1 MRLRTVLAGC
11 VLGTA
16 VAAASIAQA
25 SSSRSTATEIRGAG
39 SSFVAPLIA
48 QWVPAYKRARG
59 VDVTYNPIGSG
70 GGIAAI
76 TNRNVDFG
84 ASDAPLTPDEFRACK
99 GCVQIPWALSAT
111 SIAYNLEGGPARIK
125 INGKILADIYLGKIK
140 RWNDARIRAL
150 NKGASIP
157 AAQITPVY
165 RSDGSGTTYNFTE
178 YLSKVSPEWRRKVG
192 NSTNVNW
199 PTGLGAARSSGVAAV
214 VSRTNG
220 ALTYVDV
227 AYSLKNHLKFMAV
240 QNRFGKFA
248 LPGLRAI
255 RAAGA
260 TITKVPK
267 NNAVSIV
274 APPKAKGRNARI
286 AYPICTFTYAI
297 IPLKTSNA
305 PALRAFVQWAITG
318 GQRYGRPLLFEPM
331 PKVVQQAALRTVK
344 RIHS

>member
-1 MRLRTVLAGC
+1 MRRRGVLAALM
-11 VLGTA
+11 LG
-16 VAAASIAQA
+16 AAIAATGVAQA
-25 SSSRSTATEIRGAG
+25 RSSATELRGAG
-39 SSFVAPLIA
+39 SSFVAPLVA
-48 QWVPAYKRARG
+48 QWVPAYKKARG

-111 SIAYNLEGGPARIK
+111 SVAYNLTGGPARIK
-125 INGKILADIYLGKIK
+125 ITGKVLADIYLGKIK
-140 RWNDARIRAL
+140 RWNDPRIRAL

-157 AAQITPVY
+157 ATDITPVY
-165 RSDGSGTTYNFTE
+165 RSDGSGTTFNFTE
-178 YLSKVSPEWRRKVG
+178 YLSKVSPEFRRKVG
-192 NSTNVNW
+192 NSTSVNW
-199 PTGLGAARSSGVAAV
+199 PTGVGAARSSGVAAV

-240 QNRFGKFA
+240 QNAFGVFA

-260 TITKVPK
+260 TITKVPQS
-267 NNAVSIV
+267 NAISIV
-274 APPKAKGRNARI
+274 APPKAKGRNAKI

-297 IPLKTSNA
+297 VPLKTSNA
-305 PALRAFVQWAITG
+305 PALRQFVRWAVTG
-318 GQRYGRPLLFEPM
+318 GQGYGRPLLFEPL
-331 PKVVQQAALRTVK
+331 PKVVQKAALRTTA
-344 RIHS
+344 RLHT